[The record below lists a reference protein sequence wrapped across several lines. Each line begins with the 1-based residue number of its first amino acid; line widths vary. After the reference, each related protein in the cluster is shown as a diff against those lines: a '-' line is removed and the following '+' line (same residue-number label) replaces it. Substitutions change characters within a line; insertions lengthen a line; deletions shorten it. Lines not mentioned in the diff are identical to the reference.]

1 MKKYKKILV
10 IFLVLLIIILI
21 AIIKQHMEF
30 SLDEIA
36 AFVDKSDNI
45 PNNIYIKDE
54 MVHEDETEIYEI
66 FAKDN
71 KIHTRYITNGVC
83 SYDRIWNFET
93 KQDIFI
99 GHNTKSISIH
109 QIEGRGKDNPL
120 TQELFSFS
128 RWFKLSIDKYKYL
141 GKEEIEGKEYIK
153 FSLTNKEYSNK
164 EYYYIDIEDKTV
176 SKKEWYTGENVY
188 KSTYTYSY
196 NTVTDKDI
204 LEFDINNYPD
214 YKLSEY

>member
-1 MKKYKKILV
+1 MKRYKKILV

-21 AIIKQHMEF
+21 AIIKHHMEY

-45 PNNIYIKDE
+45 PNNIYIKE
-54 MVHEDETEIYEI
+54 ETIHEDETEIYEI

-83 SYDRIWNFET
+83 DYDRIWNFET

-99 GHNTKSISIH
+99 WHNTKSISFN
-109 QIEGRGKDNPL
+109 QIEGSGKSNPL
-120 TQELFSFS
+120 TEVFFYFS
-128 RWFKLSIDKYKYL
+128 WGFKSSTDKYKYL

-153 FSLTNKEYSNK
+153 FSLTNEEYSNE
-164 EYYYIDIEDKTV
+164 EYYYIDVEDGTV
-176 SKKEWYTGENVY
+176 VKKEVYVGENIY
-188 KSTYTYSY
+188 LYTYTYSY
-196 NTVTDKDI
+196 NTVTDEDI

-214 YKLSEY
+214 YKLNEY